1 MTRIAPIDPE
11 SATGK
16 VQRLLDAVHRKL
28 GTTLNM
34 TKAMAASP
42 ATLEGY
48 LGLSGALGAGAIS
61 AATAERIALGV
72 AEWNGCSYC
81 LSAHSYLAENV
92 AKLDAAE
99 IERAR
104 RFESSDDDASAAL
117 RFARRVLYT
126 RGGISEADVEAARAA
141 GLSDAQLADIV
152 GHVAVNVFTNYFNK
166 AFDVEVD
173 FPRVDPH
180 EHALAA

>member
-1 MTRIAPIDPE
+1 MPRIQSVEPDQ
-11 SATGK
+11 ATGK
-16 VQRLLDAVHRKL
+16 ARDLLDTVKAKL
-28 GTTLNM
+28 GVTPNM

-48 LGLSGALGAGAIS
+48 LGLSGALGAGSID

-72 AEWNGCSYC
+72 AEINECSYC
-81 LSAHSYLAENV
+81 LSAHTYLAENV
-92 AKLDAAE
+92 AKLDETE

-104 RFESSDDDASAAL
+104 QFQSADDHAAAVL
-117 RFARRVLYT
+117 RFARAVVGA
-126 RGGISEADVEAARAA
+126 RGGSNADVEAARGA
-141 GLSDAQLADIV
+141 GLMDEELADIV
-152 GHVAVNVFTNYFNK
+152 GLVAVNVFTNYFNK
-166 AFDVEVD
+166 TFDVDVD